1 MFLASPSLVR
11 RRASLPSLL
20 PRGRY
25 RPSICEKRES
35 PRRRRRCPKKREKEL
50 CSFRL
55 EEEGAFSGFRG
66 GEGSFCL
73 VGGCAESCS
82 GRRKLSSLSLL
93 LLLVVLLLLLLEP
106 GHTHKG
112 GGGRSVLPQLAFCFR
127 IWHEVREGEGGGAT
141 PNVQGVLLHVLNL
154 EWRFCYRGSDS

>member
-1 MFLASPSLVR
+1 MALRLCFLPPPLSRPPPRLSPLHFC
-11 RRASLPSLL
+11 
-20 PRGRY
+20 RGVDIA
-25 RPSICEKRES
+25 PSICEKRES
-35 PRRRRRCPKKREKEL
+35 PRRRRRCPKKREREL

-93 LLLVVLLLLLLEP
+93 LLLVVLLLLEP

-141 PNVQGVLLHVLNL
+141 PNTGGVVACT
-154 EWRFCYRGSDS
+154 EP